1 MSVQTYVN
9 EADCSRCPTKAFSQ
23 DSSISQRHGDANTYD
38 WSVNCNCRGR
48 LVIDNLPRLIEEAKI
63 AQMTAG
69 ELKAESILI
78 KTVPAT
84 LKPFGNTGLTGFRV
98 ETKLRFCVEF
108 PLSEANTLFPSKA
121 PYSLASSSEST
132 RVTPNSSVWTT

>member
-1 MSVQTYVN
+1 MYH
-9 EADCSRCPTKAFSQ
+9 D
-23 DSSISQRHGDANTYD
+23 
-38 WSVNCNCRGR
+38 RGKCV
-48 LVIDNLPRLIEEAKI
+48 LDDLPKLIEEAKI
-63 AQMTAG
+63 AQITAG

-84 LKPFGNTGLTGFRV
+84 LKPFGITGLTGLRL
-98 ETKLRFCVEF
+98 ETKLPFCVDI
-108 PLSEANTLFPSKA
+108 PLSEAKMLFASKA